1 MLDTQ
6 SRDLATNEFKPEIL
20 SQSADFEV
28 TQHLFEKLVEEK
40 TNAGPKSG
48 FFQFGKIFGN
58 FGPKNPE
65 KYVSA
70 GIINPTIR
78 LQEQSENC
86 LYGPAPKLSHFS

>member
-1 MLDTQ
+1 MLDTKPRFGHKRIQ
-6 SRDLATNEFKPEIL
+6 TGNLA
-20 SQSADFEV
+20 AVARFEV

-48 FFQFGKIFGN
+48 FFQFGKIFGD
-58 FGPKNPE
+58 FDPKNPE